1 MVAATIVSFWV
12 IFVAELGDR
21 SQLITITY
29 SLRYRW
35 WLVLTGVAIA
45 STLVH
50 GVSVAIGHSLG
61 MTLPARPMAFASAI
75 AFLVFAVWTWREAN
89 TGTDGVPPV
98 RQPRFALLAVVSSI
112 VLAELSDKTTLATVT
127 LASDH
132 DWVGVWIGTTAGMVA
147 ANGLAIVAGVLLH
160 RRLPERLL
168 HLMAGLLFLAFG
180 LWMLLDGALGWRWV
194 AVAVIGAVAL
204 VATTAALR
212 SIRRRRRLAD
222 PLRSSQESPRTP
234 RSASTDATSAA
245 RRPTREGGQ
254 APTSRRRA
262 H

>member
-1 MVAATIVSFWV
+1 M
-12 IFVAELGDR
+12 
-21 SQLITITY
+21 
-29 SLRYRW
+29 
-35 WLVLTGVAIA
+35 
-45 STLVH
+45 
-50 GVSVAIGHSLG
+50 
-61 MTLPARPMAFASAI
+61 
-75 AFLVFAVWTWREAN
+75 
-89 TGTDGVPPV
+89 
-98 RQPRFALLAVVSSI
+98 SSI

-222 PLRSSQESPRTP
+222 PPVIAGVPADAPLSIDRRDVGRPQTNARGRPSAHIAPPRTLGAAI
-234 RSASTDATSAA
+234 RQQSAFWIAQRGRLVAGRPAEWAA
-245 RRPTREGGQ
+245 
-254 APTSRRRA
+254 
-262 H
+262 